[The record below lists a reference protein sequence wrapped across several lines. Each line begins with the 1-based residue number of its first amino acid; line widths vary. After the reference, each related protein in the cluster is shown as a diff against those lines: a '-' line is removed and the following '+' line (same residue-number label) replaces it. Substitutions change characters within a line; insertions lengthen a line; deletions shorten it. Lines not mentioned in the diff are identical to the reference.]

1 MATNAKEFY
10 AEAVTSL
17 PPQERLR
24 LAALILDDLA
34 NNVAEF
40 SDAWS
45 EADMQD
51 LVAFSLSHSGH
62 CLPPVFPR

>member
-10 AEAVTSL
+10 ADAVTHL

-34 NNVAEF
+34 NNAAEF
-40 SDAWS
+40 SDTWS
-45 EADMQD
+45 EADLQD
-51 LVAFSLSHSGH
+51 LVAFSLSHG
-62 CLPPVFPR
+62 PYEKDDEAA